1 MLKEEQQD
9 FANKYNIF
17 ITYQNKTHH
26 VSEVLNVREMLLQS
40 YRLHIEPLE
49 ILSYNLSTED
59 GACIDT
65 DE

>member
-1 MLKEEQQD
+1 
-9 FANKYNIF
+9 
-17 ITYQNKTHH
+17 